1 MALEE
6 VHGALH
12 TFYEFPAWYALQC
25 ECAFPVLIYVGAY
38 ECCLVCFGAAAA
50 LVAASLSPALG
61 VDFEVEP
68 ARSSWQRAMDV
79 MERYQVQVPSAER
92 GMQVL
97 KGFRKH
103 LEMRVKSRSNTPRWT
118 SSHQISSNST
128 RSGSIGSESLDT
140 PRDPSEGNVENRG
153 AEASRPPEYPYH
165 FQSQASTSGMGRP
178 PGQPAIWM
186 AMEGMEDFMNS
197 QSLNQAWF
205 TTQDDWM
212 ARFQ

>member
-1 MALEE
+1 M
-6 VHGALH
+6 
-12 TFYEFPAWYALQC
+12 
-25 ECAFPVLIYVGAY
+25 
-38 ECCLVCFGAAAA
+38 CFGAAAA

-103 LEMRVKSRSNTPRWT
+103 LEMRVKSRSNAPKWT
-118 SSHQISSNST
+118 SSHQMSSNST

-140 PRDPSEGNVENRG
+140 ARDPPEGNAENRS
-153 AEASRPPEYPYH
+153 AEASRQSEYPYH
-165 FQSQASTSGMGRP
+165 VQPQASTSTSGMGRP
-178 PGQPAIWM
+178 PGQPAMWM